1 MCGVAILM
9 PASMDTNLDL
19 PIALRRTRRSRG
31 ICSSKPGES
40 SKSASPCASP
50 RRPTKA
56 TPAVRTPNSR
66 KRGVRFSDPGPSI
79 AGGGDSELSTGL
91 TPMIRRTSLRSS
103 QISRRHSTP
112 GRLFPAS
119 RGTSAD
125 PDVRVLPAGGEVY
138 FLPLRQVLDGR
149 IKRRIR
155 RNGLSEEMNTISAER
170 KRRAEETKAEIERL
184 KAELAR
190 KDEEIERLHDET
202 VVLDTERVWEL
213 EQQVA
218 SLKRELASRSGV
230 QQQDLPSSPAS
241 EWTRAAPNS
250 CQDDYMELDIGDD
263 LEEFG
268 GATRA
273 ELECSTPTR
282 RMLASF
288 PTPPATSPEPQ
299 PPQTPCR
306 RSFGTPRSH
315 VGVQATFPDPDKQQ
329 LERELRSLQLEVSR
343 LTATLESYS
352 SLASRLSDKLN
363 LPPSERPSTADST
376 GDLEAHL
383 TTVLQ
388 TLSDRTAALAELDSS
403 LRGLGFPGSDA
414 FEVVESLRASFRSA
428 RLELEY
434 ITPGEITL
442 PLTGAG
448 AAVLDL
454 VLSRLRALAQRNR
467 DADQAIDE
475 HRATEFSLRQQLG
488 ARVTAMDRL
497 AAQLTASERA
507 ARDKDARIAELED
520 DIDRLRA
527 ALAAAEA
534 RTAELQTQIADLS
547 AAHEEQLARLNRAHG
562 AALAERDARVA
573 ELRGQVEQAM
583 RALHDAHLTVRRLRV
598 ENGRLGEANERL
610 KEESAREKARADRV
624 VAGMK
629 SDLARVMRAAEAF
642 LGGDIAAASEG
653 TDGAGSEQDQSRTVE
668 LRGAGPGH
676 DETATPACEAKSG
689 SLLSG
694 DLARSLKSGRK
705 KGRYDSGVGLLD
717 EREGEE

>member
-1 MCGVAILM
+1 
-9 PASMDTNLDL
+9 
-19 PIALRRTRRSRG
+19 
-31 ICSSKPGES
+31 
-40 SKSASPCASP
+40 
-50 RRPTKA
+50 
-56 TPAVRTPNSR
+56 
-66 KRGVRFSDPGPSI
+66 
-79 AGGGDSELSTGL
+79 
-91 TPMIRRTSLRSS
+91 MIRRTSLRSS

-527 ALAAAEA
+527 AVRAHARDMAELEALVGRMEAEQRDRTAAAAAALEEKLAAAEA